1 MQVFCVYVQVS
12 TFISA
17 VHLKQTQSGS
27 STSQSQSALS
37 HLKYFSGHIMK
48 GRIHWT
54 NIASILVCPLIF
66 ESPNYINLEQLK
78 VFKGI
83 ETVWSWPIPFH
94 FLRDF
99 RAGFLFRFICFGFR
113 GLVKGSGE
121 VKSSSLISNRGALCC
136 FPFWIDKKSYIYSYI
151 LFVICAGQFR
161 RRDCSSE
168 RAMFHSPC
176 WLRLEIGSITE
187 MAKRTIFY
195 FRSIRN
201 LERYLVNLA
210 SGFCFLWTSL
220 RLSRNDTL
228 HEVLWNGV
236 WAC

>member
-1 MQVFCVYVQVS
+1 
-12 TFISA
+12 
-17 VHLKQTQSGS
+17 
-27 STSQSQSALS
+27 
-37 HLKYFSGHIMK
+37 MK

-83 ETVWSWPIPFH
+83 ETVWSWPISFH

-99 RAGFLFRFICFGFR
+99 WAGFLFLFICFGFR

-121 VKSSSLISNRGALCC
+121 VKSSSLMSNREALCC
-136 FPFWIDKKSYIYSYI
+136 FPFWIDACIPTSFLWFVLVNFSGETAVQNERCFTHLVEVGDRELHRNGKKDIFLRSQHQEPRTLFGEFGFWI
-151 LFVICAGQFR
+151 LFFEFV
-161 RRDCSSE
+161 
-168 RAMFHSPC
+168 
-176 WLRLEIGSITE
+176 
-187 MAKRTIFY
+187 
-195 FRSIRN
+195 
-201 LERYLVNLA
+201 
-210 SGFCFLWTSL
+210 CFLWTSL
-220 RLSRNDTL
+220 RRSWNDTL

>member
-1 MQVFCVYVQVS
+1 MRVFFVYVQLS

-27 STSQSQSALS
+27 STSQSQSVYIVALKV
-37 HLKYFSGHIMK
+37 LSGHIMK
-48 GRIHWT
+48 GRIHDHWT

-66 ESPNYINLEQLK
+66 ESPNYVNLEQLK

-83 ETVWSWPIPFH
+83 ETVWRWPISVH

-99 RAGFLFRFICFGFR
+99 RAGFLFLFICFGFR

-121 VKSSSLISNRGALCC
+121 VKSSSLMSNRGALCC
-136 FPFWIDKKSYIYSYI
+136 FPFWIDKKSYMYSYI
-151 LFVICAGQFR
+151 LFVVYAGQFR

-176 WLRLEIGSITE
+176 WGWR
-187 MAKRTIFY
+187 
-195 FRSIRN
+195 
-201 LERYLVNLA
+201 
-210 SGFCFLWTSL
+210 
-220 RLSRNDTL
+220 
-228 HEVLWNGV
+228 
-236 WAC
+236 